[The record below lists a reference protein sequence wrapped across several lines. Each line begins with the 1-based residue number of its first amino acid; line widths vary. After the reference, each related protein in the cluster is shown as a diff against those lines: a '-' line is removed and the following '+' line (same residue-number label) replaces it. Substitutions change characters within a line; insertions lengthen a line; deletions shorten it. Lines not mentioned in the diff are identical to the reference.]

1 MRKTKTPRRAP
12 WPGQR
17 QERSKAG
24 QSGASGE
31 KADLSAFDNWTS
43 FIPAAAKPS
52 GLVEAGSSY
61 ALSSSVV
68 VCRDRLRI

>member
-43 FIPAAAKPS
+43 FIPAAKPT
-52 GLVEAGSSY
+52 GLVETDSSY
-61 ALSSSVV
+61 GL
-68 VCRDRLRI
+68 